1 MGGHQG
7 GGAYG
12 GGYQGGGGFQGKEL
26 DVSLDVVLDDIEIL
40 KSSIRDQK
48 VQGLPS
54 SAPHSFCVA
63 VLIQATIFMRMLW
76 PVHIHKSMKHISRIA
91 IRDATSTCQVWLTKR
106 KWCCRKP

>member
-40 KSSIRDQK
+40 KTSIRERK
-48 VQGLPS
+48 VQDSPDQLLI
-54 SAPHSFCVA
+54 FCS
-63 VLIQATIFMRMLW
+63 
-76 PVHIHKSMKHISRIA
+76 KY
-91 IRDATSTCQVWLTKR
+91 DAGIDLL
-106 KWCCRKP
+106 

>member
-40 KSSIRDQK
+40 KSSIRDRK
-48 VQGLPS
+48 VQGLP
-54 SAPHSFCVA
+54 
-63 VLIQATIFMRMLW
+63 
-76 PVHIHKSMKHISRIA
+76 
-91 IRDATSTCQVWLTKR
+91 
-106 KWCCRKP
+106 